1 MDALVKILLQEVDRI
16 KDVIQRLDDD
26 LITSQAEI
34 EKARVYL
41 ERSFDPRRSMLMLRA
56 NLIKDKLGD
65 GVEDQRMR
73 RDVDAA
79 VLDVVKLISESGYI
93 GANLRMPVK
102 PTRGRPSSKSTF
114 PKNSIVRGRLKSRRF
129 RFLVSED
136 LSNLKD
142 VEHNPPDY
150 KAMVYEGMTAEKA
163 SEVIEKL
170 LSAAENKA
178 SEGWVKSESWWRGA
192 FQNKIY
198 KRFKDEQIEVG
209 STKNG
214 HNGYWRFITN
224 VEFDGK
230 STKGRFRR
238 RVSVNAKSD

>member
-1 MDALVKILLQEVDRI
+1 MKILLQEVDRI

-41 ERSFDPRRSMLMLRA
+41 ERSFNPRRSMLMLRA

-65 GVEDQRMR
+65 SVEDR
-73 RDVDAA
+73 RKKRDIDAA
-79 VLDVVKLISESGYI
+79 VSGAVKLISESGYV
-93 GANLRMPVK
+93 GVNLKMPVR
-102 PTRGRPSSKSTF
+102 PTRGRPSSNGKY
-114 PKNSIVRGRLKSRRF
+114 PRNSIVRGKLKIRRF

-136 LSNLKD
+136 LSNMKD
-142 VEHNPPDY
+142 EEHTSPDY
-150 KAMVYEGMTAEKA
+150 KITAYEGMTAEKA
-163 SEVIEKL
+163 SMVIDKL

-209 STKNG
+209 SAKNG

-230 STKGRFRR
+230 STKGRFHR